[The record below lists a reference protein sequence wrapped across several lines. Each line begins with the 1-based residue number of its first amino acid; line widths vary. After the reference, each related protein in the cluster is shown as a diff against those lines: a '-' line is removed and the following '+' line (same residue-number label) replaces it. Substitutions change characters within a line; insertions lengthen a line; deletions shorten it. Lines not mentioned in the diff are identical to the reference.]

1 MTPEQITITRL
12 YNAFTALDPDT
23 MATCYAGDVRF
34 EDEAFVLQ
42 GREEVMGMWRMLCEA
57 VRAKG
62 QDVWRLEFTD
72 VQGANG
78 QGSAHWEPVYRFTST
93 ARMVHNKIDSV
104 FEFDAQGRI
113 TRQRDRFNFWRW
125 SAQALGAPGYLLGWS
140 GFLRRKVQ
148 STARANLQQYL
159 LRTRR

>member
-23 MATCYAGDVRF
+23 MATCYAPNVQF

-42 GREEVMGMWRMLCEA
+42 GQEEVIGMWRMLCEA

-62 QDVWRLEFTD
+62 QDVWKLEFSN
-72 VQGANG
+72 VQGSNRK
-78 QGSAHWEPVYRFTST
+78 GSAHWEPVYRFSST
-93 ARMVHNKIDSV
+93 RRIVHNKIDSV

-140 GFLRRKVQ
+140 GFLRGKVQ

-159 LRTRR
+159 ARTRR